1 MKSECIKKNNVSICK
16 IYSQLFYKDTKR
28 RKNEKEKILVK
39 KIENSLN
46 KKIFVKKKAKKDEKT
61 FKQFIKEYLIEEKN
75 DLINNVKIEDKND
88 TNKKIEEE
96 EKKEKDLEN
105 RFNNFKNYI
114 QKMKNM
120 SKNEFI
126 NDTLRSINLEE

>member
-46 KKIFVKKKAKKDEKT
+46 KKIFVKKKAKKMK
-61 FKQFIKEYLIEEKN
+61 KLLNNLLKN
-75 DLINNVKIEDKND
+75 L
-88 TNKKIEEE
+88 
-96 EKKEKDLEN
+96 
-105 RFNNFKNYI
+105 
-114 QKMKNM
+114 
-120 SKNEFI
+120 
-126 NDTLRSINLEE
+126 